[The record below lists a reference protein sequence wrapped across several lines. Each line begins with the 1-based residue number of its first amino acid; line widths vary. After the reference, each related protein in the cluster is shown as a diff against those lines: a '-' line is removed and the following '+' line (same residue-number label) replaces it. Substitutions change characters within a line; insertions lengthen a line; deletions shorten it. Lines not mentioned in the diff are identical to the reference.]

1 MKATRER
8 TGLLGRMRGE
18 RRARQRDAESRAD
31 AKPGGI
37 DDFVVITGFS
47 GAGKSQAMACFED
60 AGYFCV
66 DNLPPEMIASLSELF
81 AHEGSKVERA
91 AVVCDVR
98 GGTYFEVMLRV
109 LDQLEERGVN
119 HRVLFLDASEEILLK
134 RFKETRR
141 RHPLADGGQV
151 TTAIQEERSLLA
163 PVRER
168 ADVCID
174 TTDLSAARLRKVVAD
189 KMLPHGVRGK
199 LAVTFLTYGFK
210 HGAPHDADLLFDV
223 RFLPNPHY
231 ESELRDLTGLDQ
243 AVIDYVDAS
252 DGVED
257 FYGRLV
263 PLLDYLLPAYVR
275 EGKAHLTVG
284 IGCTGGRHRSVV
296 IAERLAR
303 EYEERGEYMVEVVH
317 RDVDKPP
324 RRA

>member
-1 MKATRER
+1 MKPTRER
-8 TGLLGRMRGE
+8 SGLLGRVRGE
-18 RRARQRDAESRAD
+18 RRPRGRDPDDVAPGA
-31 AKPGGI
+31 GGI
-37 DDFVVITGFS
+37 EDFVVITGFS

-66 DNLPPEMIASLSELF
+66 DNLPPEMIASLSDLF
-81 AHEGSKVERA
+81 THEGSNVERA

-98 GGTYFEVMLRV
+98 GGTYFEGMLRV
-109 LDQLEERGVN
+109 LDDLERRGVR
-119 HRVLFLDASEEILLK
+119 HRMLFLDASEEVLVK

-141 RHPLADGGQV
+141 RHPLANGGQV
-151 TTAIQEERSLLA
+151 TTAIQAERTALA

-168 ADVCID
+168 ADVVIE
-174 TTDLSAARLRKVVAD
+174 TSDLSAARLRKVVAD

-210 HGAPHDADLLFDV
+210 HGAPRDADLLFDV

-231 ESELRDLTGLDQ
+231 EAELRELTGRDP
-243 AVIDYVDAS
+243 AVIDYVERS
-252 DGVED
+252 EGIQE
-257 FYGRLV
+257 FYDRLI
-263 PLLDYLLPAYVR
+263 PLLDYLLPSYLR

-296 IAERLAR
+296 IAEHLAR
-303 EYEERGEYMVEVVH
+303 LYDNGSDLVDVVH

-324 RRA
+324 RRP